1 MSFLKEA
8 FFCSQCK
15 KVVNELE
22 QLLFVENESP
32 IGFCSEPCIEKFYE
46 PLVDHYEELEKK
58 WRASHSLLE
67 EDILEVVG
75 HPVFMD
81 QLLRRP
87 DEVFCFE
94 GAGGDYYYSFI
105 CHISDDKYGDFSLAC
120 LCLTYD
126 NQPSFI
132 ISATASRESRLIQN
146 YRWGQEMENPKEFH
160 STSDENNKKK
170 HIEIDEQT
178 MMDVE
183 NKKSQYLAKLIEER
197 SPADIP
203 IESFSLYEQYFE
215 PTMMNPDE
223 IYCTKDDDGDTIYT
237 YIKAHDREGV
247 SFYYMIVCLRLEAE
261 YQKNTDALVPVVSF
275 PTVDG
280 EIYHIY
286 RQGDL
291 ISGNL
296 KN

>member
-1 MSFLKEA
+1 
-8 FFCSQCK
+8 
-15 KVVNELE
+15 
-22 QLLFVENESP
+22 
-32 IGFCSEPCIEKFYE
+32 
-46 PLVDHYEELEKK
+46 
-58 WRASHSLLE
+58 
-67 EDILEVVG
+67 
-75 HPVFMD
+75 MD